1 MGLFF
6 RFDYLA
12 KRQHIFAR
20 SNITVVF
27 LNYIIMVQKKSKKK
41 GKKVAAAPLAVKKP
55 EVKRVKNPLFVARPR
70 SFEIGQHIQPKRDLS
85 RFVKWPKYVR
95 LQRQKAVLQTRL
107 KIPPALNQFHTTLD
121 KQSATQLFRLM
132 DGYRPETKQEKKER
146 LKKRAEARA
155 EGGKDTPTKKKNVV
169 RHGANTVTTLVEK
182 KKAQLV
188 VIANDVDPIELVLFL
203 PALCRKMGVPYCIVK
218 NKARLG
224 KVVRRKTTT
233 CLAITNVESSDRNA
247 LNKLVETVKTNYNE
261 RAEEIKK
268 HWGGSSLGSK
278 SQAKLNKQRKAQANE
293 GVKA

>member
-20 SNITVVF
+20 SNKTVLY
-27 LNYIIMVQKKSKKK
+27 LNCIMVQKKSKKK

-293 GVKA
+293 GAKA

>member
-1 MGLFF
+1 MG
-6 RFDYLA
+6 
-12 KRQHIFAR
+12 I
-20 SNITVVF
+20 
-27 LNYIIMVQKKSKKK
+27 
-41 GKKVAAAPLAVKKP
+41 
-55 EVKRVKNPLFVARPR
+55 
-70 SFEIGQHIQPKRDLS
+70 
-85 RFVKWPKYVR
+85 R

-121 KQSATQLFRLM
+121 KQTATNLFRLM
-132 DGYRPETKQEKKER
+132 DNYRPEGKQEKKER
-146 LKKRAEARA
+146 LKKRAEACA
-155 EGGKDTPTKKKNVV
+155 AGKEDTPTKKKAVV

-224 KVVRRKTTT
+224 RVVRRKTTS
-233 CLAITNVESSDRNA
+233 CLAITNVESSDRSA

-268 HWGGSSLGSK
+268 HWGGSSLGNK
-278 SQAKLNKQRKAQANE
+278 STARINKANKAKSAELTAKA
-293 GVKA
+293 